1 MSFTPSAIAAAV
13 EEEGGFWEN
22 AYPIL
27 PHPGELI
34 VGLVSFTILL
44 IIFTKKVVPA
54 LEKVH
59 AERVAAIEGGMQ
71 QAEKAQAEAE
81 AALAE
86 YRAQL
91 AEARTEAN
99 KIREDARADAAAIAA
114 EVRDKAQAES
124 ARIVESAHRQI
135 EAERQQAVVS
145 LRSDV
150 GSLATDL
157 AGRIVGESLED
168 SARQSRV
175 VDRFLAELEDADP
188 QEVRAGAGPTGGAAL
203 AAMPAGGAAPAPGSE
218 DRS

>member
-1 MSFTPSAIAAAV
+1 MQLAATALVAAEV
-13 EEEGGFWEN
+13 EGESFWEN
-22 AYPIL
+22 AYPII

-34 VGLVSFTILL
+34 VGTIAFAILL
-44 IIFTKKVVPA
+44 FIFFKKVVPA

-114 EVRDKAQAES
+114 EVRDKAQGES
-124 ARIVESAHRQI
+124 TRIVESAHRQI

-150 GSLATDL
+150 GRLATDL

-175 VDRFLAELEDADP
+175 VDRFLAELEVADP
-188 QEVRAGAGPTGGAAL
+188 QQVRAAA
-203 AAMPAGGAAPAPGSE
+203 ATPAGGASLAAAPGSE

>member
-1 MSFTPSAIAAAV
+1 VQRAATVVIAA
-13 EEEGGFWEN
+13 EEGSGSFWET
-22 AYPIL
+22 AYPII

-34 VGLVSFTILL
+34 TGAIAFLILL
-44 IIFTKKVVPA
+44 FIFAKKVVPA
-54 LEKVH
+54 LEKIH
-59 AERVAAIEGGMQ
+59 AERVAAIQGGMQ

-81 AALAE
+81 AALAQ

-114 EVRDKAQAES
+114 EVRDKAHGEAS
-124 ARIVESAHRQI
+124 RIVESATRQI

-145 LRSDV
+145 LRGDV
-150 GSLATDL
+150 GRLATDL

-175 VDRFLAELEDADP
+175 VDRFLAELEAADP
-188 QEVRAGAGPTGGAAL
+188 QQVRAGAV
-203 AAMPAGGAAPAPGSE
+203 PAGGATLAGTAPAQGSKE
-218 DRS
+218 LS